1 MNKNLMQNTKENMKG
16 YSNYKNDYIDIKNI
30 DKLVPKEL
38 LHKINFLFNKD
49 IPKEPKTPNDLL
61 IYRLSQLK
69 ESDMQQFFYKQVVLL
84 QYELKQL
91 NKFNELEFVQNDNGD
106 TAGGQLSQ
114 GQRIALYK
122 RKKAEGS
129 RKGFPDISMY
139 FYSAKLNLRDTVFCE
154 VKRIGAPSE
163 IHLTEEQ
170 LDWFLKLNSMG
181 FNAYITNNPIFFK
194 DVVLGE
200 IKKIFV

>member
-1 MNKNLMQNTKENMKG
+1 ML
-16 YSNYKNDYIDIKNI
+16 YKKTDYIDIKNI

-49 IPKEPKTPNDLL
+49 IPKEPKTPNELL

-69 ESDMQQFFYKQVVLL
+69 ESDMQQYFYKQAVLL
-84 QYELKQL
+84 QHELKQL

-114 GQRIALYK
+114 GQRISLYK

-129 RKGFPDISMY
+129 RKGFPDISIY
-139 FYSAKLNLRDTVFCE
+139 LYSANVNLRDTVFCE

-170 LDWFLKLNSMG
+170 LNWFLKLNSMG
-181 FNAYITNNPIFFK
+181 FNSYITNNPIFFK
-194 DVVLGE
+194 DVVLKE
-200 IKKIFV
+200 IKSNFIKV

>member
-1 MNKNLMQNTKENMKG
+1 MN
-16 YSNYKNDYIDIKNI
+16 YYKKKPVMANKTTEYTDLKNI

-49 IPKEPKTPNDLL
+49 IPKEPKTSNELL

-69 ESDMQQFFYKQVVLL
+69 ESDMQQFFYKQAVLL

-114 GQRIALYK
+114 GQRISLYK

-139 FYSAKLNLRDTVFCE
+139 FYSAKLNLRDTAFCE

-163 IHLTEEQ
+163 IHLTKEQ
-170 LDWFLKLNSMG
+170 LDWFLRLNSMG

-194 DVVLGE
+194 DVVL
-200 IKKIFV
+200 KKIKNNFL

>member
-1 MNKNLMQNTKENMKG
+1 MI
-16 YSNYKNDYIDIKNI
+16 NYKKKPVIANKTTEYIDLKNI
-30 DKLVPKEL
+30 DKLVPKEF

-49 IPKEPKTPNDLL
+49 IPKEPKTKNELVICHFAL
-61 IYRLSQLK
+61 YK
-69 ESDMQQFFYKQVVLL
+69 ESELQQNFYKQFQVL
-84 QYELKQL
+84 QFEMKQL

-139 FYSAKLNLRDTVFCE
+139 FYASNINYRDTVFCE
-154 VKRIGAPSE
+154 VKRIGSPSE
-163 IHLTEEQ
+163 IHLTKEQ

-181 FNAYITNNPIFFK
+181 FDAYITNNPIFFK
-194 DVVLGE
+194 DVVLKE
-200 IKKIFV
+200 IKSNFFEV

>member
-1 MNKNLMQNTKENMKG
+1 ML
-16 YSNYKNDYIDIKNI
+16 YKNEYIDIKNI

-38 LHKINFLFNKD
+38 LHKINLLFNKD
-49 IPKEPKTPNDLL
+49 VAKEPKTPNELL

-69 ESDMQQFFYKQVVLL
+69 ESDMQQYFYKQAVLL

-114 GQRIALYK
+114 GQRISLYK

-129 RKGFPDISMY
+129 RKGFPDISIY
-139 FYSAKLNLRDTVFCE
+139 LYSANVNLRDTVFCE

-163 IHLTEEQ
+163 IHLTKEA

-181 FNAYITNNPIFFK
+181 FNAYITNNPIFFR
-194 DVVLGE
+194 DVILKE
-200 IKKIFV
+200 IKSNFIEV

>member
-1 MNKNLMQNTKENMKG
+1 MLYK
-16 YSNYKNDYIDIKNI
+16 KNDYIDIKNI
-30 DKLVPKEL
+30 DKLVPKEF

-49 IPKEPKTPNDLL
+49 IPKEPKTSNELL
-61 IYRLSQLK
+61 IYRLAQLK
-69 ESDMQQFFYKQVVLL
+69 ESDMQQYFYKQAVLL

-91 NKFNELEFVQNDNGD
+91 NKFNKLEFVQNDNGD

-114 GQRIALYK
+114 GQRISLYK

-139 FYSAKLNLRDTVFCE
+139 FYSAKINLRDTAFCE
-154 VKRIGAPSE
+154 AKKIGAPSE
-163 IHLTEEQ
+163 IHLTKEQ
-170 LDWFLKLNSMG
+170 LDWFLELNSMG

-194 DVVLGE
+194 DIVLKE
-200 IKKIFV
+200 IKNNFIKV

>member
-1 MNKNLMQNTKENMKG
+1 MN
-16 YSNYKNDYIDIKNI
+16 YYKNEYIDIKNI
-30 DKLVPKEL
+30 DKLVPKEF

-49 IPKEPKTPNDLL
+49 ISKEPKTPNELL

-69 ESDMQQFFYKQVVLL
+69 ESDMQQYFYKQAVLL

-106 TAGGQLSQ
+106 SAAGNLSN
-114 GQRIALYK
+114 GQRMAK
-122 RKKAEGS
+122 FARKKSEGS
-129 RKGFPDISMY
+129 RKGFPDVSMY
-139 FYSAKLNLRDTVFCE
+139 LYSAKLNLRDTVFCE
-154 VKRIGAPSE
+154 VKRIGTPSE
-163 IHLTEEQ
+163 IHLTKEQ

-194 DVVLGE
+194 DVVLKE
-200 IKKIFV
+200 IKNNFIEV

>member
-1 MNKNLMQNTKENMKG
+1 MN
-16 YSNYKNDYIDIKNI
+16 NYKKKPVIANKTTEYIDLKNI

-69 ESDMQQFFYKQVVLL
+69 ESDMQQYFYKQVVLL

-181 FNAYITNNPIFFK
+181 FNAYIINNPIFFR
-194 DVVLGE
+194 DVVLKQ
-200 IKKIFV
+200 IKNNFIEV

>member
-1 MNKNLMQNTKENMKG
+1 MN
-16 YSNYKNDYIDIKNI
+16 NYKNDYIDIKNI
-30 DKLVPKEL
+30 DKLVPKEF

-49 IPKEPKTPNDLL
+49 IPKKPKTKKELV
-61 IYRLSQLK
+61 ICYFAAYK
-69 ESDMQQFFYKQVVLL
+69 ESELQQNFYKQFQVL
-84 QYELKQL
+84 QFEMKQL

-129 RKGFPDISMY
+129 RKGFPDVSMY
-139 FYSAKLNLRDTVFCE
+139 LYSAKLNLRDTVFCE
-154 VKRIGAPSE
+154 VKRIGSPSE
-163 IHLTEEQ
+163 IHLTKEQ

-181 FNAYITNNPIFFK
+181 FDAYITNNPIFFK
-194 DVVLGE
+194 DVVLKE
-200 IKKIFV
+200 IKSNFIEV

>member
-1 MNKNLMQNTKENMKG
+1 MNEKLPLNKPVIANKTTE
-16 YSNYKNDYIDIKNI
+16 YIDLKNI
-30 DKLVPKEL
+30 DKLVPKEFV
-38 LHKINFLFNKD
+38 HKINFLFNKD
-49 IPKEPKTPNDLL
+49 IPKEPKTPNELL

-69 ESDMQQFFYKQVVLL
+69 ESDMQQYFYKQAVLL

-114 GQRIALYK
+114 VQRISMYK

-129 RKGFPDISMY
+129 RKGFPDVSMY
-139 FYSAKLNLRDTVFCE
+139 FYSAKLNLRDTAFCE
-154 VKRIGAPSE
+154 VKRIGSPSE
-163 IHLTEEQ
+163 IHLTKEQ
-170 LDWFLKLNSMG
+170 LDWFLKLNSMT

-194 DVVLGE
+194 DVVLKE
-200 IKKIFV
+200 IKSNFMEV

>member
-1 MNKNLMQNTKENMKG
+1 MFYKKKPVMANKTTEYTDL
-16 YSNYKNDYIDIKNI
+16 KNI

-49 IPKEPKTPNDLL
+49 IPKEPKTSNELL

-69 ESDMQQFFYKQVVLL
+69 ESDMQQYFYKQAVLL
-84 QYELKQL
+84 QHELKLL

-114 GQRIALYK
+114 GQRISLYK

-129 RKGFPDISMY
+129 RKGFPDVSMY
-139 FYSAKLNLRDTVFCE
+139 FYSAKLNLRDTAFCE
-154 VKRIGAPSE
+154 VKRIGSPSE
-163 IHLTEEQ
+163 IHLTKEQ

-181 FNAYITNNPIFFK
+181 FDAYITNNPIFFK

-200 IKKIFV
+200 IKNNFMEV

>member
-1 MNKNLMQNTKENMKG
+1 MN
-16 YSNYKNDYIDIKNI
+16 YYKKKPVIANKTTEYIDLKNI
-30 DKLVPKEL
+30 DKLVPKEF

-49 IPKEPKTPNDLL
+49 IPKEPKTPNELL

-69 ESDMQQFFYKQVVLL
+69 ESDMQQYFYKQAVLL

-114 GQRIALYK
+114 VQRISMYK

-129 RKGFPDISMY
+129 RKGFPDVSMY

-154 VKRIGAPSE
+154 VKRIGSPSE
-163 IHLTEEQ
+163 IHLTKEQ
-170 LDWFLKLNSMG
+170 LDWFLKLNSMS
-181 FNAYITNNPIFFK
+181 FDAYITNNPIFFK
-194 DVVLGE
+194 DVVLKE
-200 IKKIFV
+200 IKSNFMEV

>member
-1 MNKNLMQNTKENMKG
+1 MNFYRKKPVIANKITE
-16 YSNYKNDYIDIKNI
+16 YVDVKNI
-30 DKLVPKEL
+30 DKLVPKKF
-38 LHKINFLFNKD
+38 LHKINLLFNKD
-49 IPKEPKTPNDLL
+49 VAKEPKTNDDLV
-61 IYRLSQLK
+61 IRHFASYK
-69 ESDMQQFFYKQVVLL
+69 ESEIQQSFYKQFQVL
-84 QYELKQL
+84 QFEMKQL

-139 FYSAKLNLRDTVFCE
+139 FYASNINYRDTAFCE
-154 VKRIGAPSE
+154 VKKIGAPSE
-163 IHLTEEQ
+163 IHLTKEQ
-170 LDWFLKLNSMG
+170 LEWFLKLNSMG

-194 DVVLGE
+194 NVVLNNIRE
-200 IKKIFV
+200 IF

>member
-1 MNKNLMQNTKENMKG
+1 MLYK
-16 YSNYKNDYIDIKNI
+16 KNDYIDIKNI

-49 IPKEPKTPNDLL
+49 IPKEPKTPNELL

-69 ESDMQQFFYKQVVLL
+69 ESDMQQYFYKQAVLL

-106 TAGGQLSQ
+106 SAAGNLSN
-114 GQRIALYK
+114 GQRMAK
-122 RKKAEGS
+122 FARKKSEGF
-129 RKGFPDISMY
+129 RKGFPDVSMY
-139 FYSAKLNLRDTVFCE
+139 LYSAKLNLRDIVFCE

-163 IHLTEEQ
+163 IHLTKEA

-194 DVVLGE
+194 DVVLKE
-200 IKKIFV
+200 IKSNFIEV

>member
-1 MNKNLMQNTKENMKG
+1 MNFYRKKPIIANKPA
-16 YSNYKNDYIDIKNI
+16 DYIDIKNI
-30 DKLVPKEL
+30 DKLVPKEFL
-38 LHKINFLFNKD
+38 PKINLLFNKD
-49 IPKEPKTPNDLL
+49 IPKEPKTPNELL

-69 ESDMQQFFYKQVVLL
+69 ESDMQQHFYKQAVLL

-91 NKFNELEFVQNDNGD
+91 NQFNELEFVQNDNGD

-129 RKGFPDISMY
+129 RKGFPDISIHY
-139 FYSAKLNLRDTVFCE
+139 YSNKLTFRDTVFCE
-154 VKRIGAPSE
+154 VKKIGAPSE
-163 IHLTEEQ
+163 IHLTKEQ
-170 LDWFLKLNSMG
+170 LDWFLKLNSMS

-194 DVVLGE
+194 GVVLGD
-200 IKKIFV
+200 IKNNF

>member
-1 MNKNLMQNTKENMKG
+1 MLYK
-16 YSNYKNDYIDIKNI
+16 KNDYIDIKNI
-30 DKLVPKEL
+30 DKLVPKEFL
-38 LHKINFLFNKD
+38 PNINLLFNKD
-49 IPKEPKTPNDLL
+49 VPKKPKTNDDLV
-61 IYRLSQLK
+61 ICHFASYK
-69 ESDMQQFFYKQVVLL
+69 ESEIQQSFYKQFQVL
-84 QYELKQL
+84 QFEMKQL

-139 FYSAKLNLRDTVFCE
+139 FYASNINYRDTAFCE
-154 VKRIGAPSE
+154 VKKIGAPSE
-163 IHLTEEQ
+163 IHLTKEQ
-170 LDWFLKLNSMG
+170 LEWFSKLNSMG

-194 DVVLGE
+194 HVVLNNIRE
-200 IKKIFV
+200 IF

>member
-1 MNKNLMQNTKENMKG
+1 MNFYRKKPVIANKKTE
-16 YSNYKNDYIDIKNI
+16 YIDIKNI
-30 DKLVPKEL
+30 DKLVPKEF
-38 LHKINFLFNKD
+38 LHKINLLFNKD
-49 IPKEPKTPNDLL
+49 VAKEPKTNDDLV
-61 IYRLSQLK
+61 IRHFASYK
-69 ESDMQQFFYKQVVLL
+69 ESEIQQNFYKQFQVL
-84 QYELKQL
+84 QFEMKQL

-139 FYSAKLNLRDTVFCE
+139 FYASNINYRDTAFCE
-154 VKRIGAPSE
+154 VKKIGAPSE
-163 IHLTEEQ
+163 IHLTKEQ
-170 LDWFLKLNSMG
+170 LEWFLKLNSMG

-194 DVVLGE
+194 NVVLNNIRE
-200 IKKIFV
+200 IF

>member
-1 MNKNLMQNTKENMKG
+1 MN
-16 YSNYKNDYIDIKNI
+16 YYKKKPIIANKTEYIDLKNI
-30 DKLVPKEL
+30 DKLVPKEF

-49 IPKEPKTPNDLL
+49 IPKEPKTPNELL

-69 ESDMQQFFYKQVVLL
+69 ESDMQQNFYKQFQVL
-84 QYELKQL
+84 QFEMKQL

-129 RKGFPDISMY
+129 RKGFPDISIY
-139 FYSAKLNLRDTVFCE
+139 FYASNINYRDTAFCE
-154 VKRIGAPSE
+154 VKRIGSPSE
-163 IHLTEEQ
+163 IHLSKEQ

-194 DVVLGE
+194 DVVLKE
-200 IKKIFV
+200 IKNNFIEV

>member
-1 MNKNLMQNTKENMKG
+1 MINFKRIKG
-16 YSNYKNDYIDIKNI
+16 SKYKNIKTAEYIDIKNI
-30 DKLVPKEL
+30 DKLLPKEL

-49 IPKEPKTPNDLL
+49 IPKEPKTPNELL

-69 ESDMQQFFYKQVVLL
+69 ESDMQQYFYKQAVLL

-114 GQRIALYK
+114 GQRISLYK

-129 RKGFPDISMY
+129 RKGFPDISLY
-139 FYSAKLNLRDTVFCE
+139 FYSAKLNFRDTVFCE
-154 VKRIGAPSE
+154 VKRIGSPSE
-163 IHLTEEQ
+163 IHLTKEQ
-170 LDWFLKLNSMG
+170 LDWFLKLNLMG
-181 FNAYITNNPIFFK
+181 FNGYITNNPIFFR

-200 IKKIFV
+200 IKNNF

>member
-1 MNKNLMQNTKENMKG
+1 MLYK
-16 YSNYKNDYIDIKNI
+16 KNDYIDIKNI

-61 IYRLSQLK
+61 VYRLSQLK
-69 ESDMQQFFYKQVVLL
+69 ESDMQQYFYKQAVLL

-122 RKKAEGS
+122 RKKSEGS
-129 RKGFPDISMY
+129 RKGFPDISM
-139 FYSAKLNLRDTVFCE
+139 FLYSAKINLRDTVFCE

-170 LDWFLKLNSMG
+170 LNWFLKLNSMG
-181 FNAYITNNPIFFK
+181 FNVYITNNPIFFK
-194 DVVLGE
+194 DVVLKE
-200 IKKIFV
+200 IKNNFL

>member
-1 MNKNLMQNTKENMKG
+1 ML
-16 YSNYKNDYIDIKNI
+16 YKKTDYIDIKNI

-69 ESDMQQFFYKQVVLL
+69 ESDMQQYFYKQVVLL

-181 FNAYITNNPIFFK
+181 FNAYIINNPIFFR
-194 DVVLGE
+194 DVVLKQ
-200 IKKIFV
+200 IKNNFIEV

>member
-1 MNKNLMQNTKENMKG
+1 ML
-16 YSNYKNDYIDIKNI
+16 YKNDYIDIKNI

-69 ESDMQQFFYKQVVLL
+69 ESDMQQYFYKQAVLL

-106 TAGGQLSQ
+106 SSGGQLSQ
-114 GQRIALYK
+114 GQRISLYK

-129 RKGFPDISMY
+129 RKGFPDISIY
-139 FYSAKLNLRDTVFCE
+139 LYSANVNLRDTVFCE

-163 IHLTEEQ
+163 IHLSKEQ

-194 DVVLGE
+194 DVIL
-200 IKKIFV
+200 KKIKSNFIKV